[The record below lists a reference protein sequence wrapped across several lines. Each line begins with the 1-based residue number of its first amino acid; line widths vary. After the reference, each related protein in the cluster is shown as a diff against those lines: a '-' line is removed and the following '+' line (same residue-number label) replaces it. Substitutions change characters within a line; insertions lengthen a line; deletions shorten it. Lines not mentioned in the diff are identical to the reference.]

1 MKLELSASECLTMI
15 ELLESTLSDLSV
27 EIADTDTFDYREGL
41 KSKRAE
47 LINIMERLKV
57 ASA

>member
-1 MKLELSASECLTMI
+1 MKLELSASECHTLI

-47 LINIMERLKV
+47 LIDIMERLKA
-57 ASA
+57 ASD